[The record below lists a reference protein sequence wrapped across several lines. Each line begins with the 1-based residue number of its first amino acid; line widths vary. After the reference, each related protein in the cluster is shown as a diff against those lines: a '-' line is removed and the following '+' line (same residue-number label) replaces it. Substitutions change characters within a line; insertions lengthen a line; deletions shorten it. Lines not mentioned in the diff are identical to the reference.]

1 MIGIGKGPDGLEACA
16 VLIDERK
23 LTATVGKSGRMELE
37 EDEKVY
43 YVSK

>member
-16 VLIDERK
+16 VLIDERR
-23 LTATVGKSGRMELE
+23 LTATVEKSGRMELE
-37 EDEKVY
+37 ENGKMY